1 MQTVPRRIILA
12 LFTTALFITTSLHA
26 ETKRPKLAVILV
38 YDQMRGDY
46 LTRWQHLFQEGGFK
60 RVCQEGAWFQNCR
73 YPYGIT
79 MTAAGHA
86 SIGTGCVPSQHGIVG
101 NDWWEPAIQKTVYA
115 VESDRWKKRIWAD
128 GIALGDETAGSPERL
143 LVSTLGNLL
152 KEKYGNA
159 SKVIAISAK
168 DRSALLMGGTKSDA
182 TYWLDKSGYFATS
195 SFFGDRVHDWV
206 KKVNNTKPMDRWF
219 GKSWERCRADV
230 NYDKEAG
237 PDDVVGEGNGI
248 GQGRTFPH
256 PFSKDKTKPDKDYY
270 EAVVTSPMASDVIVD
285 LAIEAIRAEK
295 LGQRETP
302 DLLCVSFSSND
313 LVGHSWGPDSQEVL
327 DVTLRSD
334 QQLKRLLDELDTTV
348 GKDNYVVT
356 ISADHGVC
364 PLSEVLKAKGID
376 AGRLFAKQMINDAN
390 KFLNDHYKTNDQKWI
405 AEGINTWIALHSATI
420 LANKLDREEVAT
432 VLARWTESQPG
443 VWFARTRSEL
453 GVGATPEESTI
464 EALRL
469 SYRPERSGDVIV
481 VPKPHYFFAFAITG
495 TSHGTPHPYDRHVPG
510 VYYGANIK
518 PGVRDTLINPQAI
531 VPTYCRLLGIEPPA
545 NIYGKMPDGLIIES
559 NSP

>member
-1 MQTVPRRIILA
+1 MPTDFRPIILA
-12 LFTTALFITTSLHA
+12 YIAPALLATSPLQA
-26 ETKRPKLAVILV
+26 EPKPPKLAVILV

-60 RVCQEGAWFQNCR
+60 RVCQEGAWFKNCR

-101 NDWWEPAIQKTVYA
+101 NDWWEPALQKAVYA

-128 GIALGDETAGSPERL
+128 GVPLSDENAGSPERL
-143 LVSTLGNLL
+143 LVPTLGNSL
-152 KEKYGNA
+152 KAKYGDA

-168 DRSALLMGGTKSDA
+168 DRSAILMGGAKSDA
-182 TYWLDKSGYFATS
+182 TYWLDKTGYFATS
-195 SFFGDRVHDWV
+195 SFYGERVHDWV
-206 KKVNNTKPMDRWF
+206 KQVNNSKPMDRWF

-230 NYDKEAG
+230 DYDKEAG
-237 PDDVVGEGNGI
+237 PDDVIGEGNGI

-256 PFSKDKTKPDKDYY
+256 PFSKGKTKPDKDYY
-270 EAVVTSPMASDVIVD
+270 EAVVTSPMASDVLLD

-334 QQLKRLLDELDTTV
+334 QQLKRLLDELDATV
-348 GKDNYVVT
+348 GKENYVVS

-376 AGRLFAKQMINDAN
+376 AGRLFAKEMIKEAN
-390 KFLNDHYKTNDQKWI
+390 KFLNEHYKTTDQKWI
-405 AEGINTWIALHSATI
+405 AEGINTWIALDGATV

-443 VWFARTRSEL
+443 VWFARTRDEM
-453 GVGATPEESTI
+453 GVGATPEESTL

-510 VYYGANIK
+510 VYYGASIK
-518 PGVRDTLINPQAI
+518 PGVHETLINPQAI
-531 VPTYCRLLGIEPPA
+531 VPTYCRLLGLEPAA
-545 NIYGKMPDGLIIES
+545 NIYGKVPDGLIIE
-559 NSP
+559 NESP